1 MAMESVAPSHRPGA
15 AGEEVEGSPRLNALE
30 TGTLG
35 GPSTTLGTTQLGAV
49 IRAAILLAA
58 LAIGCKAGTVRPYFP
73 PVTGAPQT
81 EIELKVLDA
90 TEALADV
97 LRGDSIPVTRVSTR
111 DGFVESAWFKSDT
124 RQPTG
129 ARKLGPD
136 VVQVRAWIDPSRP
149 GFSRIVIETVYRPL
163 ADPSLSARDLDRQ
176 VAPDHPIGKRMSEII
191 TQLARLYSTEPDS
204 TR

>member
-1 MAMESVAPSHRPGA
+1 MRIQER
-15 AGEEVEGSPRLNALE
+15 
-30 TGTLG
+30 GTRNVRNLLVFL
-35 GPSTTLGTTQLGAV
+35 S
-49 IRAAILLAA
+49 ILT
-58 LAIGCKAGTVRPYFP
+58 GCKPNTVRPYFP

-111 DGFVESAWFKSDT
+111 DGFVESAWFTADT

-149 GFSRIVIETVYRPL
+149 GYSRIVIETVYRPL

-176 VAPDHPIGKRMSEII
+176 VAPDHPIGKRMNEII
-191 TQLARLYSTEPDS
+191 TQLAKLYSTEPDS